1 MNVPLPR
8 ATSVPSGVLSTASAN
23 MRPVDEVTV
32 PVDVSVGTFAGTT
45 TFVMYEVKL
54 MVTTKCVG
62 FNDCA
67 AKKAAS
73 SRSLK

>member
-1 MNVPLPR
+1 M
-8 ATSVPSGVLSTASAN
+8 
-23 MRPVDEVTV
+23 DEVTV

-45 TFVMYEVKL
+45 TFVMYDVKL
-54 MVTTKCVG
+54 VVTTKCVG
-62 FNDCA
+62 FIDCA